1 METVRILWSG
11 LRGRTG
17 REAQVA
23 VRQMDDVRIVAGVTR
38 ELTGAMDFDLRVDEH
53 IQWYGY
59 NELKG
64 DFFAKHQRDFDVIV
78 DFSHAEQFDAILRF
92 AMRTHVPLISGT
104 SGLSRQQFMRLG
116 NVAKRVSV
124 FRGGNFRFEV
134 KEFIDKAVGLA
145 MSDNG
150 DCVLNEKFYA
160 GKSLPSETSKVIQRK
175 IYEATGKRIDV
186 FSSTPYTSES
196 LICEWIFDTDA
207 TSISCKTTGFGEL
220 AHDVLRI
227 AKVITTK
234 SPGSVY
240 CLDDIWDDLLLDAN
254 SH

>member
-1 METVRILWSG
+1 MENVRILWSG

-17 REAQVA
+17 LEAQVA
-23 VRQMDDVRIVAGVTR
+23 ARQMDDVQIVAGVTR
-38 ELTGAMDFDLRVDEH
+38 ELTGAMDFDLRTSERV
-53 IQWYGY
+53 QWYTY
-59 NELKG
+59 DEVKG
-64 DFFAKHQRDFDVIV
+64 DFFAKYRRDFDVIV

-104 SGLSRQQFMRLG
+104 SGLSEQQLVRL
-116 NVAKRVSV
+116 NNAAKRIPV
-124 FRGGNFRFEV
+124 FRGGNFRFKV
-134 KEFIDKAVGLA
+134 KKFIDEAVGLA